1 MGGEFSVG
9 REQLRPFAVMRDA
22 ARMSMRG
29 VCSMKREVAGDLR
42 FVAPPHPGPL
52 PGGERGKSV
61 QGKR

>member
-29 VCSMKREVAGDLR
+29 VCSMKREVASGLR
-42 FVAPPHPGPL
+42 FVGPL
-52 PGGERGKSV
+52 TPALSPEGRGGKRSGER
-61 QGKR
+61 